1 MNIYLV
7 RHAQSN
13 ANVDNT
19 VLYKET
25 NVGIKL
31 TAKGITQ
38 AHETGH
44 FLAEELEKAHSV
56 KVWNSPYERTRMT
69 ASFIK
74 QHLQGKNIAFSEE
87 ESIYLSE
94 RQFGLID
101 NSAQYVNDF
110 PAEAEHYMLHKKQ
123 GHDFFVRPPLGESP
137 FDMCM
142 RLDFFIKSILLNHD
156 NYYSD
161 HVIVSHGAAL
171 RGIIMMMMKWNY
183 EQYAKMP
190 NPNNASVHLIHGS
203 HEMTYSGAIFQP
215 SLLSV

>member
-13 ANVDNT
+13 SNVDNT
-19 VLYKET
+19 VLHKET

-38 AHETGH
+38 ANETGA
-44 FLAEELEKAHSV
+44 FLAKRLASSHRI

-69 ASFIK
+69 ANLIK
-74 QHLQGKNIAFSEE
+74 QHLKDNNLFFSEE

-101 NSAQYVNDF
+101 NSVQYARDF
-110 PAEAEHYMLHKKQ
+110 PAEAAHYVLHKNQ

-142 RLDFFIKSILLNHD
+142 RLDFFIKSVLLCDENE
-156 NYYSD
+156 D
-161 HVIVSHGAAL
+161 HVIATHGAAL
-171 RGIIMMMMKWNY
+171 RGLLMMLLKWNY
-183 EQYAKMP
+183 EKYSKMP
-190 NPNNASVHLIHGS
+190 NPNNASVHFVHGFNVF
-203 HEMTYSGAIFQP
+203 TYADCIFQP
-215 SLLSV
+215 SIVSV